1 MAQWRSLR
9 GQWGPMGTHWG
20 VSEPQWGT
28 QWGSLKL
35 SGVSPQMY
43 INPAISH
50 VLCY

>member
-20 VSEPQWGT
+20 VSEPQWG
-28 QWGSLKL
+28 SLKL

-43 INPAISH
+43 IKPAIPH